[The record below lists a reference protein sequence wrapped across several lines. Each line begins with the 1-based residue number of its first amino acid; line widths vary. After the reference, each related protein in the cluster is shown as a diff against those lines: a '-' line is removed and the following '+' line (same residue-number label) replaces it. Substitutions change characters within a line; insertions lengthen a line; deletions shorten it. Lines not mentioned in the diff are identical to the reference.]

1 MTTAIVTITLIS
13 FVSNNFCCVFCEQAM
28 LTSKTE
34 IENRTDLLVK
44 HQKEEN
50 NKTYLFLSNTKFT
63 NNRSI
68 HAEQIQTLP
77 DFSYHL
83 KDHGL
88 HQQYK
93 IKTSNILHRPK
104 SYQDGKSFQTEKKHR
119 NRRRHYHGRMK
130 YGNLEP
136 TKLDFIND
144 TRHNEYG
151 YIDTNSQRFIRQATK
166 LITKENMDSI
176 FVTPSQVA
184 PPWILPIQSSNML
197 LSPSAWPLKR
207 SVDLEG
213 DIFLG
218 GLHMV
223 HERNDANTCGP
234 IMPQGGVQA
243 VETMLHAIDYVNNEM
258 SMRGEWIKNVTL
270 GVHILDD
277 CDTDTYGLEMAV
289 DFIKGKYC
297 QLNCICIYQDSSQ
310 FCVI

>member
-1 MTTAIVTITLIS
+1 MTSVAS
-13 FVSNNFCCVFCEQAM
+13 SPSM
-28 LTSKTE
+28 
-34 IENRTDLLVK
+34 R
-44 HQKEEN
+44 
-50 NKTYLFLSNTKFT
+50 
-63 NNRSI
+63 NRSGSCPLR
-68 HAEQIQTLP
+68 A
-77 DFSYHL
+77 
-83 KDHGL
+83 DHGP

-93 IKTSNILHRPK
+93 IKASNILHRPK
-104 SYQDGKSFQTEKKHR
+104 SYQDSKSFQTEKKHR

-130 YGNLEP
+130 YGNLEQ
-136 TKLDFIND
+136 TKLDFLND

-166 LITKENMDSI
+166 LTTKENMDSI

-197 LSPSAWPLKR
+197 LSPSVWPLKR

-243 VETMLHAIDYVNNEM
+243 VETMLHAIDH
-258 SMRGEWIKNVTL
+258 VTSDVACAL
-270 GVHILDD
+270 
-277 CDTDTYGLEMAV
+277 
-289 DFIKGKYC
+289 
-297 QLNCICIYQDSSQ
+297 SSSLIP
-310 FCVI
+310 FSRSSLFLLHSVAASLKV